1 MHIMN
6 DFRRFELVLGD
17 GEYPA
22 LLAQS
27 PHPPD
32 VLYGVGDP
40 RSLEPGLA
48 VVGSRRA
55 TPYGLAAARLL
66 AGWAAEAG
74 YPVVSGGAVGC
85 DQAAHSAALD
95 AGGHTVAVMAGGADV
110 PYPRG
115 AAKLLTRIADKGAV
129 VSEHPWG
136 AEPRRWSF
144 RTRNRII
151 AGLCPVLLVLEASL
165 PSGTFSTA
173 DYALDAGRTVAAV
186 PGSIFAPECRGAN
199 RLLRNGATPITDAS
213 ELADLLRSEIGE
225 PPMAASPWEG
235 PTDDES
241 YDSLL
246 AALRTNPMRPD
257 DVARTLGLDI
267 VTVARRLG
275 ALEARGVV
283 SRYRD
288 GRYGPG

>member
-1 MHIMN
+1 MH
-6 DFRRFELVLGD
+6 DTHRFEIALGD
-17 GEYPA
+17 ASYPY
-22 LLAQS
+22 LLAQTPS
-27 PHPPD
+27 PPP
-32 VLYGVGDP
+32 VLYGIGDP
-40 RSLEPGLA
+40 SSLGPGIA
-48 VVGSRRA
+48 VVGARRS

-74 YPVVSGGAVGC
+74 YVIVSGGAIGC
-85 DQAAHSAALD
+85 DQAAHSAALE
-95 AGGHTVAVMAGGADV
+95 AGGRTVAVTAGGADV
-110 PYPRG
+110 AYPRRSARLFARISERG
-115 AAKLLTRIADKGAV
+115 AI

-136 AEPRRWSF
+136 SEPKRWTF

-213 ELADLLRSEIGE
+213 ELADLLRSEIGS
-225 PPMAASPWEG
+225 PQKNPSPWSG
-235 PTDDES
+235 PDE
-241 YDSLL
+241 DLTEDTLL

-257 DVARTLGLDI
+257 DVVRVMGLDI
-267 VTVARRLG
+267 VTVSRRLG
-275 ALEARGVV
+275 ALEASGTV
-283 SRYRD
+283 SRYHD